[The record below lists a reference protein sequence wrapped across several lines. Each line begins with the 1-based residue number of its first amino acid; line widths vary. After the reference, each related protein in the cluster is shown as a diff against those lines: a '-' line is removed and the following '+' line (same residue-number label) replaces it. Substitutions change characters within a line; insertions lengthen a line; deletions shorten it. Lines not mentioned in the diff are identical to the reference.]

1 MPIKYIP
8 HAKNPVEG
16 QAILNTITRPQRVLR
31 YRENNQ
37 VFDRIQRGMPYY
49 EVETQ
54 ETIGEPSN
62 NLVLRGE
69 CLSACAYLKT
79 QNIQIDLV
87 YIDPPFASGADYA
100 KKVYIRKNPKLAEK
114 IAAAEQTMDSEELR
128 SFEEKMYGDIWQK
141 EDYLNWMYENL
152 TAIKSVMSDTASI
165 YVHLDWHI
173 GHYVKILMDEVF
185 GEDNF
190 RNEIVVRRTKKNI
203 RENEYVKT
211 LNVATD
217 SIYLYAINE
226 NVQILPPMREK
237 IKEERWHSFD
247 APNWSGNRPNL
258 VYELFGKMPP
268 SNRCW
273 LRPFQGAEELIN
285 NGYLRANPKT
295 GKPEYLI
302 DASNEMICDTLW
314 DDISAYSFGF
324 EYATEKNADLLQRI
338 IKASSNENMIVADFF
353 GGSGVTA
360 KVAHDLGRRFIHC
373 DVGINSIQ
381 TVRDRLK
388 EAGASFQILEIQD
401 GVSLFR
407 NPQQTMDKLATLIPS
422 LQRGVE
428 GIGAFWFG
436 SVLDSKLG
444 TIPVYVPNLL
454 NSQEK
459 VLDIPQMNQ
468 ILNQELPDLDIDLK
482 KVIVYYIDIDD
493 EKQLNKFIH
502 DNNNTNIE
510 VELKDLKDLLH
521 EVVIED
527 IVNVKYSRCESVFEV
542 EILEFISD
550 RLMQKI
556 ETFNQKSSTK
566 TPILISDDG
575 LELIEMVALDYENDS
590 GAWHSSTEIK
600 IDKLGYMIK
609 DGVKTKT
616 FWDGKIFSEK
626 QPKRL
631 KVRNISGDET
641 VVILKTVK

>member
-16 QAILNTITRPQRVLR
+16 QAILNNITRPQRVLR

-37 VFDRIQRGMPYY
+37 VFDRIQRGMPFY

-54 ETIGEPSN
+54 EIIGEPSD

-69 CLSACAYLKT
+69 CLSACAYLKS
-79 QNIQIDLV
+79 QNIQVDLV

-114 IAAAEQTMDSEELR
+114 IAAAEHTMDSEELR

-152 TAIKSVMSDTASI
+152 MAIKSVMSDTASI

-185 GEDNF
+185 GEDGF
-190 RNEIVVRRTKKNI
+190 VNEIIWSYRSGGASKKSSIARKHDAIYFYSNNP
-203 RENEYVKT
+203 NEFEINTIYERQYLEKSFMNSKQDEKGRFYVDT
-211 LNVATD
+211 ILTD
-217 SIYLYAINE
+217 SLNGVV
-226 NVQILPPMREK
+226 NRVMDDGTV
-237 IKEERWHSFD
+237 KEYSTRPVLNLSVERLDYST
-247 APNWSGNRPNL
+247 
-258 VYELFGKMPP
+258 
-268 SNRCW
+268 
-273 LRPFQGAEELIN
+273 Q
-285 NGYLRANPKT
+285 
-295 GKPEYLI
+295 KPEGLLGLLI
-302 DASNEMICDTLW
+302 EIASKKE
-314 DDISAYSFGF
+314 
-324 EYATEKNADLLQRI
+324 
-338 IKASSNENMIVADFF
+338 MIVADFF

-388 EAGASFQILEIQD
+388 EAGASFQMLEIQD

-436 SVLDSKLG
+436 SIVDSKLG
-444 TIPVYVPNLL
+444 TMPVYVPNLL

-468 ILNQELPDLDIDLK
+468 ILNQELPDLDIDVK

-493 EKQLNKFIH
+493 EQALKKFIH
-502 DNNNTNIE
+502 NNNNTNIE
-510 VELKDLKDLLH
+510 VELKDLKNLLH
-521 EVVIED
+521 DVVIED
-527 IVNVKYSRCESVFEV
+527 IVKVKCSEVEDGFEV
-542 EILEFISD
+542 EIMEFISD
-550 RLMQKI
+550 RLLQKI

-566 TPILISDDG
+566 TPIVMSDDG
-575 LELIEMVALDYENDS
+575 LELIEMIALDCENDS
-590 GAWHSSTEIK
+590 GVWQSSTEIK
-600 IDKLGYMIK
+600 IDKLGFVMK

-616 FWDGKIFSEK
+616 FWDGKVFSEK
-626 QPKRL
+626 QVKRL

-641 VVILKTVK
+641 VMMLEAVQ

>member
-16 QAILNTITRPQRVLR
+16 QAILNNISRHQRLLR
-31 YRENNQ
+31 YRENNK
-37 VFDRIQRGMPYY
+37 VFDRIQRGMPFY
-49 EVETQ
+49 EVQTQ
-54 ETIGEPSN
+54 EIVGEPSE

-79 QNIQIDLV
+79 QNIQVDLV

-114 IAAAEQTMDSEELR
+114 IAAAEQQMDSEELR

-185 GEDNF
+185 GEGNF
-190 RNEIVVRRTKKNI
+190 INEIIWHYRRWTASSDSYQKMHDSLYYYTKSEQKTFNKTYVEPTDGQKKKHDKGWDRNTAMI
-203 RENEYVKT
+203 EGRRQPQLLIYNQDKVNEAISEGRITPSDYARIV
-211 LNVATD
+211 NVNV
-217 SIYLYAINE
+217 NE
-226 NVQILPPMREK
+226 T
-237 IKEERWHSFD
+237 S
-247 APNWSGNRPNL
+247 APDVW
-258 VYELFGKMPP
+258 
-268 SNRCW
+268 
-273 LRPFQGAEELIN
+273 LIN
-285 NGYLRANPKT
+285 FINSQSDEAVDYST
-295 GKPEYLI
+295 QKPE
-302 DASNEMICDTLW
+302 A
-314 DDISAYSFGF
+314 
-324 EYATEKNADLLQRI
+324 LLERI
-338 IKASSNENMIVADFF
+338 IKASSNESMIVADFF

-360 KVAHDLGRRFIHC
+360 KVANDLGRRFIHC

-381 TVRDRLK
+381 TARDRLK
-388 EAGASFQILEIQD
+388 EAGANFQILEIQD

-407 NPQQTMDKLATLIPS
+407 NPQQTMEKLATLIPS

-428 GIGAFWFG
+428 GIGDFWFG
-436 SVLDSKLG
+436 SITDSKFG
-444 TIPVYVPNLL
+444 TMPVYVPNLL

-468 ILNQELPDLDIDLK
+468 ILNQALPDLEIDVK
-482 KVIVYYIDIDD
+482 NVIVYYIDIDD
-493 EKQLNKFIH
+493 EKALKKFIH
-502 DNNNTNIE
+502 DNNNTNID
-510 VELKDLKDLLH
+510 VELRDLKNLLH
-521 EVVIED
+521 EVIIED
-527 IVNVKYSRCESVFEV
+527 IVNVKCSRCENGFEV

-566 TPILISDDG
+566 TRIEISDEG
-575 LELIEMVALDYENDS
+575 LELIEMIALDCENDS

-600 IDKLGYMIK
+600 IDKLGFVIK

-616 FWDGKIFSEK
+616 FWDGKIHCEK
-626 QPKRL
+626 SPKRV
-631 KVRNISGDET
+631 KIRNISGDET
-641 VVILKTVK
+641 IKTF

>member
-16 QAILNTITRPQRVLR
+16 QAILNNITRPQRVLR

-37 VFDRIQRGMPYY
+37 VFDRIQRGMPFY

-54 ETIGEPSN
+54 EIIGEPSD

-69 CLSACAYLKT
+69 CLSACAYLKS
-79 QNIQIDLV
+79 QNIQVDLV

-114 IAAAEQTMDSEELR
+114 IAAAEQTLDSEELR

-185 GEDNF
+185 GEDGF
-190 RNEIVVRRTKKNI
+190 VNEIIWSYRSGGASKKSSIARKHDAIYFYSNNP
-203 RENEYVKT
+203 NEFEINTIYERQYLEKSFMNSKQDEKGRFYVDT
-211 LNVATD
+211 ILTD
-217 SIYLYAINE
+217 SLNGVV
-226 NVQILPPMREK
+226 NRVMDDGTV
-237 IKEERWHSFD
+237 KEYSTRPVLNLSVERLDYST
-247 APNWSGNRPNL
+247 
-258 VYELFGKMPP
+258 
-268 SNRCW
+268 
-273 LRPFQGAEELIN
+273 Q
-285 NGYLRANPKT
+285 
-295 GKPEYLI
+295 KPEGLLGLLI
-302 DASNEMICDTLW
+302 EIASKKE
-314 DDISAYSFGF
+314 
-324 EYATEKNADLLQRI
+324 
-338 IKASSNENMIVADFF
+338 MIVADFF

-388 EAGASFQILEIQD
+388 EAGASFQMLEIQD

-436 SVLDSKLG
+436 SIVDSKLG
-444 TIPVYVPNLL
+444 TMPVYVPNLL

-468 ILNQELPDLDIDLK
+468 ILNQELPDLDIDVK

-493 EKQLNKFIH
+493 EQALKKFIH
-502 DNNNTNIE
+502 NNNNTNIE
-510 VELKDLKDLLH
+510 VELKDLKNLLH
-521 EVVIED
+521 DVVIED
-527 IVNVKYSRCESVFEV
+527 IVKVKCSEVEDGFEV
-542 EILEFISD
+542 EIMEFISD
-550 RLMQKI
+550 RLLQKI

-566 TPILISDDG
+566 TPIVMSDDG
-575 LELIEMVALDYENDS
+575 LELIEMIALDCENDS
-590 GAWHSSTEIK
+590 GVWQSSTEIK
-600 IDKLGYMIK
+600 IDKLGFVMK

-616 FWDGKIFSEK
+616 FWDGKVFSEK
-626 QPKRL
+626 QVKRL

-641 VVILKTVK
+641 VMMLEAVQ